1 MNKIIIVSTILFIML
16 PKQISS
22 QDNDAVA
29 AGVGALIGVGAA
41 IAAVEQIKENLE
53 QKAVEQVLTAY
64 PF

>member
-41 IAAVEQIKENLE
+41 IAAV
-53 QKAVEQVLTAY
+53 
-64 PF
+64 